1 METYEATFITIITMS
16 SPLIFA
22 VIGETISERVG
33 IVNLSMEGTLL
44 ITALA
49 GFATTIVTNSP
60 YIGILASGL
69 LGGSI
74 AAFIVLVNFKFYL
87 NQIAIGFIL
96 TILLWKLSS
105 YLGQSYVRIPGPY
118 LDIIT
123 IPYLSEIPFIGPIIF
138 DNNICLL

>member
-49 GFATTIVTNSP
+49 GFATTIITNSP

-74 AAFIVLVNFKFYL
+74 AFFLLLSF
-87 NQIAIGFIL
+87 GFWSL
-96 TILLWKLSS
+96 
-105 YLGQSYVRIPGPY
+105 
-118 LDIIT
+118 
-123 IPYLSEIPFIGPIIF
+123 FF
-138 DNNICLL
+138 DVF